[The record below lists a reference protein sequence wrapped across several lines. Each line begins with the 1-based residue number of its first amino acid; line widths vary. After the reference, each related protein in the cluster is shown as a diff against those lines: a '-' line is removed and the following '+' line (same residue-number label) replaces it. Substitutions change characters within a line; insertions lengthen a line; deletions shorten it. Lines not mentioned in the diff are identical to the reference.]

1 MTRLRLSARP
11 AAAAAALAALLLAAA
26 LPLARAQISNAGP
39 QGPRAIQCGSTT
51 ECSLVQQMLSAA
63 VSVSTNAKAPV
74 VAAASAARPPANV
87 TSSQVAKALGAVL
100 AAGVLESSVLD
111 TLGNPSRFKYP
122 DGSGRWAL
130 FRLPQGTKVK
140 GTCIFIHG
148 CKHDPMSWFYKS
160 DKCQDCTGLPEEVS
174 HSKQCLAR
182 GYAVIALMSKDRAYR
197 SRCFSSSA
205 NPSLNDHPSAKQ
217 VLDAWF
223 AKYGL
228 NKLPKYIFGISSGAA
243 FAIKFPRT
251 YPGLAG
257 VVSEVN
263 MPWQAAWGMTDAA
276 GKFKVAFP
284 PTVYYEMVHDPQ
296 TAQQIAAVSAVHT
309 GGGAEASNRG
319 GVRCPLPVRWSCPLA
334 TSPPP
339 ALPTNPSSQALRI
352 FKANK
357 VPADVIITP
366 ERNVTPTWLSQRSIY
381 ISATQAR
388 QIQAALRKIGV
399 INAQGFITS
408 DPRKVTGWTKK
419 LPTYLPWLTR
429 SSPYYNL
436 ISDESQVWQ
445 ELNLAYSQHEI
456 VSDHVRP
463 TLMWLEARGRANLT
477 ALVNQYSLNQ
487 NIACLSEW
495 REGCPGISNDQL
507 NSTATATAKASAG
520 RRLRG

>member
-296 TAQQIAAVSAVHT
+296 TAQQIAA
-309 GGGAEASNRG
+309 
-319 GVRCPLPVRWSCPLA
+319 
-334 TSPPP
+334 
-339 ALPTNPSSQALRI
+339 ALRI

-408 DPRKVTGWTKK
+408 DPRKVRVQVSLG
-419 LPTYLPWLTR
+419 R
-429 SSPYYNL
+429 SSGGGILLHDGGEDPL
-436 ISDESQVWQ
+436 LSQLLLPQ
-445 ELNLAYSQHEI
+445 PA
-456 VSDHVRP
+456 
-463 TLMWLEARGRANLT
+463 
-477 ALVNQYSLNQ
+477 
-487 NIACLSEW
+487 
-495 REGCPGISNDQL
+495 
-507 NSTATATAKASAG
+507 AG
-520 RRLRG
+520 A